1 MIVTVLMECSGE
13 VRDRFIAA
21 GHDAI
26 SVDLLPTMAPG
37 PHAQMDAFEF
47 METPRGRATDLA
59 IAHPTCTFLTCSG
72 LHWNKRP
79 GYEWRAAETEA
90 ALLDIERLWKLPVK
104 KLAFENPKG
113 CIPTRLGHKYPGLK
127 RYQVVQPYNFG
138 HDASKGTCIWS
149 RDENGDPLPEL
160 EPTVRVP
167 GRWVVDPRNGKLVER
182 WANQTDSGQNRL
194 PPSEDRWLLR
204 SLTYPG
210 IAQAMV
216 KAWGGAAVRQSLA
229 DLTFHL
235 SEVTSAM
242 ERNRVRCYA

>member
-1 MIVTVLMECSGE
+1 MSAMIVTILMECSGE

-47 METPRGRATDLA
+47 METDRGRASDLV

-72 LHWNKRP
+72 LHWNKRQP
-79 GYEWRAAETEA
+79 ERAEKTES

-104 KLAFENPKG
+104 RLAFENPKG
-113 CIPTRLGHKYPGLK
+113 CIPTRLGEKYPALK
-127 RYQVVQPYNFG
+127 KYQVVQPYEFG

-149 RDENGDPLPEL
+149 RDEDGNPLPPL
-160 EPTVRVP
+160 APTVRVP
-167 GRWVVDPRNGKLVER
+167 GRWCKQKNGRMLER

-194 PPSEDRWLLR
+194 PPTEDRWLLR
-204 SLTYPG
+204 SITYPG

-216 KAWGGAAVRQSLA
+216 KAWGSTGVRPSLA
-229 DLTFHL
+229 DLAFHL
-235 SEVTSAM
+235 SEVTSGL
-242 ERNRVRCYA
+242 ERLRERAYA

>member
-1 MIVTVLMECSGE
+1 MIVTVLMECSGA
-13 VRDRFIAA
+13 VRDAFLAA

-47 METPRGRATDLA
+47 METPRGRASDLV

-72 LHWNKRP
+72 LHWNKRNP
-79 GYEWRAAETEA
+79 ERAAKTKA

-104 KLAFENPKG
+104 RLAFENPKG
-113 CIPTRLGHKYPGLK
+113 CIPTQLGPKHKGLK
-127 RYQVVQPYNFG
+127 KYQLVQPYEFG

-149 RDENGDPLPEL
+149 RDEDGNPLPAL
-160 EPTVRVP
+160 EPTVRYP

-182 WANQTDSGQNRL
+182 WSNQTDSGQNRL

-204 SLTYPG
+204 SITYPG

-216 KAWGGAAVRQSLA
+216 KAWGGSGVRQSLA
-229 DLTFHL
+229 DLAFHL
-235 SEVTSAM
+235 SEVTSGM
-242 ERNRVRCYA
+242 ERNRRVRTNA